1 MNYENEEL
9 KLVDIQMI
17 FSGLIILTVLLS
29 LTVTYNNHLILSGK
43 QPFLTE
49 EEAKNINVVAKI
61 LALISALAFLFIN
74 VMNAELLK
82 EEGKN
87 PKNSY
92 IESGASFFIVIATI
106 IVLYIS
112 LKNGSDLL
120 IASENPEI

>member
-49 EEAKNINVVAKI
+49 EEAKNINIVAKI

-74 VMNAELLK
+74 VMNGELLK
-82 EEGKN
+82 EEGKD

-92 IESGASFFIVIATI
+92 IESGASFLIVIATI

-112 LKNGSDLL
+112 FKNGSDLL